1 MEQQE
6 YLDSLLAGEAVE
18 GQSDMHEIMHEM
30 SQEAIRICMEIN
42 NTYHTPE
49 EIVELMRELTG
60 KNVPDSFRLFP
71 PFSTDC
77 GKNIHLGE
85 NVFINSGCKFQDQ
98 GGIFIGDGCLIGH
111 NVVMATLNHFVDP
124 ERRQG
129 MIPKSIRL
137 ERGAWIGSGAIILQ
151 GVTIGENAVVAAGSV
166 VTKDVEANT
175 VVGGNPAKLLKRI

>member
-1 MEQQE
+1 MDRET
-6 YLDSLLAGEAVE
+6 YLEMLLAGEAVE
-18 GQSDMHEIMHEM
+18 GKSEMHEIMHEM

-60 KNVPDSFRLFP
+60 KHVPDSFRMFP
-71 PFSTDC
+71 PFNADC

-111 NVVMATLNHFVDP
+111 NVVMASLNHFFEP

-129 MIPKSIRL
+129 MIPKSIHV
-137 ERGAWIGSGAIILQ
+137 ENGAWIGSGAIILQ

-175 VVGGNPAKLLKRI
+175 IVGGNPAKFIKRI